1 MFEFQAVTPNTVLAT
16 PFRTPAAGAAGG
28 GATPRVGGATPA
40 GTPSVRDKLSINR
53 DEENALMMY
62 NQVCDSVF
70 LSFAFFHSVFHLA
83 GLLWG
88 HVFINWLYLF

>member
-70 LSFAFFHSVFHLA
+70 LSFVIFYSVFH
-83 GLLWG
+83 
-88 HVFINWLYLF
+88 